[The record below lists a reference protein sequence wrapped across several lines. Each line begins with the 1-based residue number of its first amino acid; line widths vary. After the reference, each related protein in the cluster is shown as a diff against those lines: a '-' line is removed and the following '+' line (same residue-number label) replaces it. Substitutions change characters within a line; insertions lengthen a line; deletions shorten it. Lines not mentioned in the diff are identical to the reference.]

1 MNLFTLN
8 KWKNE
13 VCKSWPTCRM
23 AAQILMR
30 GWDEGLGGGGG
41 KSSRWAAASPRCPPA
56 LLASAPETGEKSSP
70 ACSGEYKS
78 CHHRQVPNAAHMQL
92 PQRDGNSPW
101 IKRPE
106 PCQSSSHSQGQGLAR
121 GSREDFHLQARPPDL
136 SKYTLF
142 VIPLTAAAE
151 LHIGPR
157 YLCLSIPL
165 LAHSSLSLFA
175 HPHLEA
181 SFALIT
187 S

>member
-1 MNLFTLN
+1 M
-8 KWKNE
+8 KKM
-13 VCKSWPTCRM
+13 KSVQAGPS
-23 AAQILMR
+23 A
-30 GWDEGLGGGGG
+30 GWQHRSWWGAEMKGWEGGLESPAGGQPLPHGAHLPCWHLLLRPG
-41 KSSRWAAASPRCPPA
+41 RSPA
-56 LLASAPETGEKSSP
+56 P

-78 CHHRQVPNAAHMQL
+78 CHHRQAPNAAHMRL

-142 VIPLTAAAE
+142 VIPLTAAAK
-151 LHIGPR
+151 LHIGPL
-157 YLCLSIPL
+157 YLCLSSPL
-165 LAHSSLSLFA
+165 LTHSSLSLFS